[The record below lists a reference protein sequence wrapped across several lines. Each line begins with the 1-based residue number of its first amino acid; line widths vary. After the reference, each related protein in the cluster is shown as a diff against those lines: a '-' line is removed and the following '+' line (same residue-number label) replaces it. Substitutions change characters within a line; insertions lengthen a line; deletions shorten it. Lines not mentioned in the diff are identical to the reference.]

1 MGGNQGQGEE
11 VGNAVPM
18 SRRSGG
24 LRGGVGSPPG
34 AGDTV
39 TTQQGDRE
47 AEGNMPRPCGRE
59 GVSTEKG
66 SVVK

>member
-1 MGGNQGQGEE
+1 
-11 VGNAVPM
+11 M
-18 SRRSGG
+18 SRSSGG
-24 LRGGVGSPPG
+24 LQGGVGSAPD